1 MFFFISRLK
10 SIELFFTLNVAEAVL
25 TIGHRSPISG
35 FITLSFFLQG
45 STLAISKHGCT
56 AFDPLSSDR
65 KCSHL
70 LLFPALYD
78 TLLRGK
84 KILESSETTTG
95 AAIPLLGQSWW
106 GKAKRKPTAFLLS
119 VSGYMGLRQFSP
131 GKIKA
136 KGNLC
141 TWHEKTWHI

>member
-1 MFFFISRLK
+1 MA
-10 SIELFFTLNVAEAVL
+10 AEAVL

-45 STLAISKHGCT
+45 STTLTLAISKHGCT

-65 KCSHL
+65 KCTSHL

-84 KILESSETTTG
+84 KILESSENHKRRRHSFVGSKLQGKSQTKTNGVSSLSLRVYG
-95 AAIPLLGQSWW
+95 APAGFSWKNK
-106 GKAKRKPTAFLLS
+106 GERK
-119 VSGYMGLRQFSP
+119 
-131 GKIKA
+131 
-136 KGNLC
+136 
-141 TWHEKTWHI
+141 

>member
-1 MFFFISRLK
+1 M
-10 SIELFFTLNVAEAVL
+10 AEAVL

-45 STLAISKHGCT
+45 STLVISKHGCT

-84 KILESSETTTG
+84 ILESSETTS
-95 AAIPLLGQSWW
+95 AAIPLLGQSCR
-106 GKAKRKPTAFLLS
+106 GKAKRKLTAFLLS
-119 VSGYMGLRQFSP
+119 VSGYMAQAVFSWKNKGEMKILYLLGMKKLGL
-131 GKIKA
+131 
-136 KGNLC
+136 
-141 TWHEKTWHI
+141 